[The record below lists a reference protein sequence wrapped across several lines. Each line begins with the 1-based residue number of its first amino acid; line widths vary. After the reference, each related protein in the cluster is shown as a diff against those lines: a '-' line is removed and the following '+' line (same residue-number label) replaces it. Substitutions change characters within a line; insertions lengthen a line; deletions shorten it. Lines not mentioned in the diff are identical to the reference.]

1 MNYIR
6 AKGRGRF
13 KMTVDYMK
21 SVDENTFVSDVIE
34 KSKEKVVIVDFW
46 APWCGPCKALT
57 PILESQ
63 AVKNREHLEVV
74 KVNIDENQGIASQL
88 RIQSIPAVF
97 AFSDGQPV
105 DGFMGAKTEPDV
117 EKFFDALIKKFSKT
131 NSNISEELNGLL
143 SEGRFQEVKLTS
155 EELIKSNPSPE
166 NYSLLIRSIVGLGDF
181 DEVEQVLKNLTPEIL
196 KDNAVKS
203 AISSYELL
211 KNNDVKDSKK
221 EILDRIKKNPADL
234 DSKMNYSK
242 ILFNES
248 NFSECIDIL
257 LEMFEKDR
265 EWKDGYAKQQLLLIF
280 DHLGSENELSQ
291 KGRRALTSLIFV

>member
-1 MNYIR
+1 MSELVNL
-6 AKGRGRF
+6 
-13 KMTVDYMK
+13 
-21 SVDENTFVSDVIE
+21 N
-34 KSKEKVVIVDFW
+34 KESFDKVVSSGDKTVLVDFW

-63 AVKNREHLEVV
+63 ASKKKEHLEVV
-74 KVNIDENQGIASQL
+74 KVNVDENQGIASQL
-88 RIQSIPAVF
+88 RVQSIPAVF

-117 EKFFDALIKKFSKT
+117 EKFFDTLIKKFSKT
-131 NSNISEELNGLL
+131 NSNVSEELELLL
-143 SEGRFQEVKLTS
+143 SEGRFREVKLTS

-166 NYSLLIRSIVGLGDF
+166 NYSLLIRSIIGLGDF
-181 DEVEQVLKNLTPEIL
+181 DEVEQLLKNLTPEIL
-196 KDNAVKS
+196 KNNAIKS

-221 EILDRIKKNPADL
+221 EVLDRITKNPADL

-242 ILFNES
+242 ILFNEN

-257 LEMFEKDR
+257 LEMFRKDK
-265 EWKDGYAKQQLLLIF
+265 EWKDGYAKKQLLLIF
-280 DHLGSENELSQ
+280 DHLGSENELSK
-291 KGRRALTSLIFV
+291 KGRRALTSLVFV

>member
-1 MNYIR
+1 MI
-6 AKGRGRF
+6 
-13 KMTVDYMK
+13 VDSMK

-34 KSKEKVVIVDFW
+34 KSKEKIVIVDFW

-63 AVKNREHLEVV
+63 AAKKKEHLEVV

-117 EKFFDALIKKFSKT
+117 EKFFDTLIKKFSKT
-131 NSNISEELNGLL
+131 NSNVSEELELLL
-143 SEGRFQEVKLTS
+143 SEGRFREVKLTS

-166 NYSLLIRSIVGLGDF
+166 NYSLLIRSIIGLGDF
-181 DEVEQVLKNLTPEIL
+181 DEVEQLLKNLTPEIL
-196 KDNAVKS
+196 KNNAIKS

-211 KNNDVKDSKK
+211 KNNDVEDSKK
-221 EILDRIKKNPADL
+221 EVLDRITKNPADL

-242 ILFNES
+242 ILFNEN

-257 LEMFEKDR
+257 LEMFRKDK
-265 EWKDGYAKQQLLLIF
+265 EWKDGYAKKQLLLIF
-280 DHLGSENELSQ
+280 DHLGSENELSK
-291 KGRRALTSLIFV
+291 KGRRALTSLVFV

>member
-1 MNYIR
+1 
-6 AKGRGRF
+6 
-13 KMTVDYMK
+13 MTEDSIK
-21 SVDENTFVSDVIE
+21 SVNENTFVSDVIE

-63 AVKNREHLEVV
+63 AAKKKEHLEVV

-97 AFSDGQPV
+97 AFSDGKPV
-105 DGFMGAKTEPDV
+105 DGFMGAKTESDV
-117 EKFFDALIKKFSKT
+117 EKFFDAVIKKFSKI
-131 NSNISEELNGLL
+131 NSSVFEELEVLL
-143 SEGRFQEVKLTS
+143 SEGRFNEVKLTS

-221 EILDRIKKNPADL
+221 EILDRIEKNPADL

-242 ILFNES
+242 ILFNEN

-257 LEMFEKDR
+257 LEMFRKDK
-265 EWKDGYAKQQLLLIF
+265 EWKDGYAKKQLLLIF
-280 DHLGSENELSQ
+280 DHLGSENELSK